1 MALEIFWFSGS
12 GFAWRVL
19 LAAELKGIAYTSRLI
34 EASAG
39 DHKTPEFIA
48 MNPRGKVPVLRDGD
62 TVVTESLAIIA
73 YLDRRFPDPPLFGRT
88 SEEMAQIWRLAL
100 DFDNYA
106 AARFS
111 DFVLPIYFDEVDAH
125 RAQIDAALGDVLR
138 ELATLEARLENHPW
152 LAGDTLSAADIAIYP
167 FVEGLLRAAGKPAAA
182 PLDLSYVPLEGT
194 HPALAAWRQRI
205 IALPGYEGAYPPH
218 WRDAA

>member
-19 LAAELKGIAYTSRLI
+19 LAAELKGIDYASRLI

-39 DHKTPEFIA
+39 DHRTPEFVA

-62 TVVTESLAIIA
+62 VVVTESLAIIA
-73 YLDRRFPDPPLFGRT
+73 YLDRLFPDPPLFGRT
-88 SEEMAQIWRLAL
+88 PEEMAQIWRFAL

-111 DFVLPIYFDEVDAH
+111 DFVLPIYFDAVATS
-125 RAQIDAALGDVLR
+125 RAQIDAALDDVLR
-138 ELATLEARLENHPW
+138 ELATLEARLDGRPW
-152 LAGDTLSAADIAIYP
+152 LADEYLSAADIAIYP

-182 PLDLSYVPLEGT
+182 SLDLSYMPFGDT

-205 IALPGYEGAYPPH
+205 IALPGYESAYPPH